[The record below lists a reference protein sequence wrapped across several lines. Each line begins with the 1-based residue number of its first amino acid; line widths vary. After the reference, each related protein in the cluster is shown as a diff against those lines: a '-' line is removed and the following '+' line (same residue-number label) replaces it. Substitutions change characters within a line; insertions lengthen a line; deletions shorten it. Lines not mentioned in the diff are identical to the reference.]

1 MIHCALVR
9 RIFKDIDDRRYEG
22 CEVFIDLDFLS
33 HVGEDEEPPAT
44 SS

>member
-22 CEVFIDLDFLS
+22 SEVFIDLDFLS
-33 HVGEDEEPPAT
+33 HIHNDEEPPAPT
-44 SS
+44 S